1 MRAHSIVKR
10 LNVGKNGVLS
20 LESCSKPTVMH
31 QFALEAAEEIFSNSV
46 VVRVAFAGHALADA
60 KCLQPLAI
68 GRGSVLGASVTVE
81 DESRFGA
88 LALHG
93 HLQRSQGQACI
104 NTCRE
109 GITNNLFETEIFH
122 NGKIQPA
129 FVRGHIGDVAHP
141 CLIGLCKFEVS
152 L

>member
-1 MRAHSIVKR
+1 MWPDGVVEGFY
-10 LNVGKNGVLS
+10 VGEYISLGAGPCGGVV
-20 LESCSKPTVMH
+20 EVDE
-31 QFALEAAEEIFSNSV
+31 FALEAAEEIFSNSV

-104 NTCRE
+104 NTCGE